1 MVHRNSIF
9 NFLGQHVLLGALRH
23 GRVCAS
29 SEAGSHAHLPNP
41 AAQLLVLSA
50 FLYQHA
56 ARGELTFGG
65 CFHGGLTTDL
75 TGTAQF

>member
-1 MVHRNSIF
+1 M
-9 NFLGQHVLLGALRH
+9 
-23 GRVCAS
+23 
-29 SEAGSHAHLPNP
+29 AGSVP
-41 AAQLLVLSA
+41 LLRQVLMLIFLTQPPSSWSSSA